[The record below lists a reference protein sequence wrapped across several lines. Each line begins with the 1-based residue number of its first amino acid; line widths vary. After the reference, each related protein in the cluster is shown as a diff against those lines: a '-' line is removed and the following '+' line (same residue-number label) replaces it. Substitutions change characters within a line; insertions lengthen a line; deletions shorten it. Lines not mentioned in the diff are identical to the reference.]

1 MPRLPPRWAAC
12 GCRAVALAPFAPQSC
27 CAPHL
32 FAARSQQRCGS
43 SSSSGGSGGGS
54 SSSTPFAA
62 GLVERSLAVG
72 LLGPPNVGKV
82 RRPALSRRRPLVPA
96 LRGAR
101 CCPQSTLLNALVG
114 QKVSIATS
122 KAQTTRRETLG
133 VLTTGNVQL
142 VPRRAHTRPQPP
154 TPSALV
160 ARQAF
165 FDTPGILHPTK
176 MRRRCAQTHPA
187 RGAALADPWPHPAA
201 A

>member
-1 MPRLPPRWAAC
+1 MGGVRLPRRCSGPLRAAVLLRTPPFR
-12 GCRAVALAPFAPQSC
+12 GAVA
-27 CAPHL
+27 
-32 FAARSQQRCGS
+32 AAVRQQQQRRQRRRRQQQHPVRGRA
-43 SSSSGGSGGGS
+43 GGAVARGG
-54 SSSTPFAA
+54 AA
-62 GLVERSLAVG
+62 G
-72 LLGPPNVGKV
+72 
-82 RRPALSRRRPLVPA
+82 PAQRGQGAPSRTVTPSPAVPA

-101 CCPQSTLLNALVG
+101 CPQSTLLNALVG